1 MTDNPNR
8 KQKDTSKEDVAH
20 QEEEKPIDALRILS
34 HVTLA
39 TARLAGRAG
48 ASDICQELHH
58 HAEQLEKFADQMK
71 SESKTTRFR
80 KE

>member
-1 MTDNPNR
+1 MTDNGN
-8 KQKDTSKEDVAH
+8 KNETEKDNVAQ

-34 HVTLA
+34 RVTLA

-48 ASDICQELHH
+48 ASDICEELHH
-58 HAEQLEKFADQMK
+58 HAEQLEKSADQMEP
-71 SESKTTRFR
+71 ESKTKRSR

>member
-1 MTDNPNR
+1 MTDNGKKNE
-8 KQKDTSKEDVAH
+8 TEKENVAQ

-34 HVTLA
+34 RVTLA

-48 ASDICQELHH
+48 ASDICEELHH
-58 HAEQLEKFADQMK
+58 HAEQLEKFADQMEP
-71 SESKTTRFR
+71 ESKTKRSR